1 MKIAFLVLFAV
12 IFAFIIM
19 GDAKSIEAKDDLTVE
34 EFLRIKRSP
43 SSAFLR
49 PRCKKGEKID
59 IRGLCRN
66 VVVNFS

>member
-1 MKIAFLVLFAV
+1 
-12 IFAFIIM
+12 M
-19 GDAKSIEAKDDLTVE
+19 GDAKPIEAKDDLTVE